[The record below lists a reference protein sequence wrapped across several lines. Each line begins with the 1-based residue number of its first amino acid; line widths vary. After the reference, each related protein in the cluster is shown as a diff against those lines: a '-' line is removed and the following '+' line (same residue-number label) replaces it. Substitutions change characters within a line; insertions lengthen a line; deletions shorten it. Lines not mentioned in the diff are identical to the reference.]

1 MTGKRL
7 LVIDGGG
14 ARGILPATVLM
25 YIEKVAGRPCHEL
38 FDLVCGNSTGG
49 IIACGIARPMAATKI
64 RALYSEQGPEI
75 FRPRW
80 PVYSRWLA
88 APKYDHRPLETILKE
103 KLGNQP
109 FRAAVTRCMVVS
121 YDIRARRPVFFK
133 SWKDRLAMWEVA
145 RATSAAPSYFRPH
158 GALIDGAMV
167 ANNPA
172 LCAFAEARRLW
183 PEHELTILSL
193 GCGELTRPLRPAKM
207 KGLLSWAPH
216 LVSGFLDGQSDA
228 VDYQLR
234 TLVLG
239 SSPRVDYHRFQ
250 TRLERASDDLDD
262 VSPGQIAALIAE
274 AEALIARRRD
284 ELEAVVAKLVVPIQ
298 SLDEAA

>member
-1 MTGKRL
+1 MIGKRL

-88 APKYDHRPLETILKE
+88 APKYDHRPLEAILKE
-103 KLGNQP
+103 KLGSQP
-109 FRAAVTRCMVVS
+109 FSAAVIRCMVVS
-121 YDIRARRPVFFK
+121 YDIRVRRPVFFK
-133 SWKDRLAMWEVA
+133 SWKDGLAMWEVA
-145 RATSAAPSYFRPH
+145 RATSAAPSYFQPH
-158 GALIDGAMV
+158 GDLIDGAMV

-193 GCGELTRPLRPAKM
+193 GCGELTRPLRPEKM

-228 VDYQLR
+228 VDYQLL
-234 TLVLG
+234 TL
-239 SSPRVDYHRFQ
+239 PVDYHRFQ

-274 AEALIARRRD
+274 AEALIAGRRD
-284 ELEAVVAKLVVPIQ
+284 ELEAVVAKLVVPIPSQ
-298 SLDEAA
+298 GGAV